1 MKMLGTNLCPICVD
15 AEAKLKEH
23 GIDIQYSDFAN
34 SIVSLKEFIHFRD
47 THSEFETAKKNSKI
61 GIPCFVFDDGYI
73 TFDIDEAI
81 KLASIKD

>member
-61 GIPCFVFDDGYI
+61 TRFLFRKVVKTTDFL
-73 TFDIDEAI
+73 FE
-81 KLASIKD
+81 K